1 MTSYALWRE
10 PQPLVLASASAI
22 RLSLLQAAGIPTHV
36 VASAIDE
43 PALRRALPA
52 DISPQNVAG
61 ELARAKAL
69 AVSRRHARR
78 IVVGADQTLSLE
90 GRLFAKAPD
99 LAAAIAQLAVLSGRE
114 HHLYSAMAIVRDGH
128 LLAEAV
134 AHASLKMRLLSMPF
148 LTDYVHAAGETIL
161 TSVGCYQLEGLGV
174 HLFERINGDH
184 ATILG
189 LPLLALLEWLRRF
202 GCIAE

>member
-1 MTSYALWRE
+1 
-10 PQPLVLASASAI
+10 
-22 RLSLLQAAGIPTHV
+22 
-36 VASAIDE
+36 VAS
-43 PALRRALPA
+43 
-52 DISPQNVAG
+52 

-78 IVVGADQTLSLE
+78 IVVGADQTLSLD

-99 LAAAIAQLAVLSGRE
+99 LVAATAQLAALSGRE
-114 HHLYSAMAIVRDGH
+114 HHLHSAIAIVRDGC
-128 LLAEAV
+128 LLAEAI
-134 AHASLKMRLLSMPF
+134 AHASLKMRMLSASF

-161 TSVGCYQLEGLGV
+161 TSVGCYQLEGLGI

-189 LPLLALLEWLRRF
+189 LPLLALLERLRHF
-202 GCIAE
+202 GWIAE